1 MDDQLFRLEMVP
13 RMARTLQVKGAFVF
27 SDNLDIRLPGRIASL
42 LAEGKPTKTLRPSG
56 MRFPYRLDF
65 SCILFVET
73 GRVDSVINTSS
84 YRMNACSV
92 LLVPSGAVLH
102 SIEYQAGTRF
112 LIIAWNSAQ
121 LFATMNS
128 RSAHILRRAMV
139 APLHMPVSRERMS
152 RYVQLLR
159 ITLHVASGGPEYYF
173 QEDIIAGFA
182 EMLSGGMAKMIL
194 EHQKAPEHTSR
205 ERFILDRFMDLVQKN
220 CREHRDLAFYADAL
234 YLSPKYLSRIV
245 SRVSGRRAVDL
256 ILENVISEAQLLLSQ
271 GELNVQQV
279 SHMLNFPNPSYFGR
293 YYLKA
298 TGETPLAFQRRKQ

>member
-42 LAEGKPTKTLRPSG
+42 LAEGKPTRTLRPSG

-112 LIIAWNSAQ
+112 LIIAWNSIFISEPGSFWQAISATSLSLQ
-121 LFATMNS
+121 PSSRRRRFISFA
-128 RSAHILRRAMV
+128 RSACWESWYICFSSAGGNK
-139 APLHMPVSRERMS
+139 
-152 RYVQLLR
+152 
-159 ITLHVASGGPEYYF
+159 SG
-173 QEDIIAGFA
+173 
-182 EMLSGGMAKMIL
+182 
-194 EHQKAPEHTSR
+194 
-205 ERFILDRFMDLVQKN
+205 N
-220 CREHRDLAFYADAL
+220 
-234 YLSPKYLSRIV
+234 
-245 SRVSGRRAVDL
+245 
-256 ILENVISEAQLLLSQ
+256 
-271 GELNVQQV
+271 
-279 SHMLNFPNPSYFGR
+279 NFPSLRFTAPFF
-293 YYLKA
+293 
-298 TGETPLAFQRRKQ
+298 P

>member
-1 MDDQLFRLEMVP
+1 
-13 RMARTLQVKGAFVF
+13 
-27 SDNLDIRLPGRIASL
+27 
-42 LAEGKPTKTLRPSG
+42 
-56 MRFPYRLDF
+56 
-65 SCILFVET
+65 
-73 GRVDSVINTSS
+73 
-84 YRMNACSV
+84 
-92 LLVPSGAVLH
+92 
-102 SIEYQAGTRF
+102 
-112 LIIAWNSAQ
+112 
-121 LFATMNS
+121 
-128 RSAHILRRAMV
+128 MV

-256 ILENVISEAQLLLSQ
+256 IRENVISEAQLLLSQ

-298 TGETPLAFQRRKQ
+298 TGETPMAFQRRKQ